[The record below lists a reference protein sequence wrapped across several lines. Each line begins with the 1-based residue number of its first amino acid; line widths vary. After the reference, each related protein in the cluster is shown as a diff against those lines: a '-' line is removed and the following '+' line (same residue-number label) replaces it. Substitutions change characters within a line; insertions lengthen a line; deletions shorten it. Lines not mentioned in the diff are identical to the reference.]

1 MLNQQLTTLLGLT
14 CHTLDDEGRIVMI
27 ETPFRFTDED
37 HIPVFVEA
45 VGNQLRFFDD
55 GVALMHFAGRGLNLS
70 TANHQKFLK
79 SAAEGHGAR
88 FTDAGE
94 IELWTTASDSAN
106 GFSRYVA
113 TLLELVR
120 WEHDRKEVSHEAEV
134 FVQEVALC
142 LAAWK
147 KSPPRPKPKVQGI
160 TGREYEFDF
169 DVDGTLVL
177 AISARHQSTSSAL
190 HKLVDIKGLPANQA
204 LQTMIVIDDRKDQK
218 TAKSEIMILSSVSS
232 VIGMNQLQHNAGLP
246 ARVQ

>member
-55 GVALMHFAGRGLNLS
+55 GVALMHFAGRGINLS
-70 TANHQKFLK
+70 TTNHQKFLK

-88 FTDAGE
+88 FTEAGE
-94 IELWTTASDSAN
+94 IELWTPTAESAS

-120 WEHDRKEVSHEAEV
+120 WEHDRKEISHEAEV
-134 FVQEVALC
+134 FVQEVAQC

-147 KSPPRPKPKVQGI
+147 KSTPHPKPKVQGI

-177 AISARHQSTSSAL
+177 AISSRHQSTSAAL
-190 HKLVDIKGLPANQA
+190 HKLVDVKGLPANQA
-204 LQTMIVIDDRKDQK
+204 LKTMIVIDDRRDAKA
-218 TAKSEIMILSSVSS
+218 AKSESMILSSVSS
-232 VIGMNQLQHNAGLP
+232 VIGMNQLQRNAGLP
-246 ARVQ
+246 AQMQ

>member
-55 GVALMHFAGRGLNLS
+55 GFALMHFAGRGLNLS